1 MDPALTHYL
10 YSVAVP
16 CRNPVVGAIRRAST
30 YAKPIGDRELYVSGL
45 RISGRMVV
53 LRYYIVVW
61 HQCMQLTI
69 LASNGRLLD
78 GCRTESISLGYF
90 HGTIGSIDVSRP

>member
-1 MDPALTHYL
+1 M
-10 YSVAVP
+10 
-16 CRNPVVGAIRRAST
+16 VGAIRRAST

-45 RISGRMVV
+45 RISGRTVV